1 MWRIAVFFCCC
12 ITGCAPVYI
21 PNARNTPLFDA
32 PGEVQASVGI
42 GTSYDVQVAY
52 AATKNIGLMTNYA
65 FVSRPGNLD
74 MDTEN
79 TYKNRSNFGEVGIGY
94 IKTTLIESG
103 LRNTRITE
111 VWTGAG
117 LGKGLGYYERTLL
130 LSIDTLSTSA
140 RFQRYFVQPTV
151 GIRNKNW
158 DLIFTGRFTFVNYSK
173 ANIES
178 TQYNSITFA
187 KTNGYFEPSA
197 AYRLY
202 FSQRRIM
209 LTSQAG
215 FNISFIHSDSGDYLH
230 LYPWSGSVSLGV
242 KLQPKKM
249 R

>member
-1 MWRIAVFFCCC
+1 MYRNVIIVCFC

-32 PGEVQASVGI
+32 PGEVQGSVGI
-42 GTSYDVQVAY
+42 GSSYDVQVAF

-65 FVSRPGNLD
+65 FVSRPGILD
-74 MDTEN
+74 MDTES

-94 IKTTLIESG
+94 IKTTSIETG
-103 LRNTRITE
+103 LRNTLTTE
-111 VWTGAG
+111 VWTGIG
-117 LGKGLGYYERTLL
+117 LGKGSAYSERSLL
-130 LSIDTLSTSA
+130 PSIDTLTTSA

-151 GIRNKNW
+151 AIRNKNW
-158 DLIFTGRFTFVNYSK
+158 DLIFTGRFTLVNYSK

-178 TQYNSITFA
+178 TYYNSISFA

-197 AYRLY
+197 GYRLY

-209 LTSQAG
+209 LTAQTG
-215 FNISFIHSDSGDYLH
+215 FNFSFIQSESGDYLH

-249 R
+249 E